1 MPHGKCRPPPYCF
14 AADLDV
20 GGQNW
25 QRGTSLQSLF
35 EGPTLN
41 AGVVPL
47 DELCCPFDHGI
58 VIPSSSLL
66 TVQGEH
72 RLYYEGRQGYHEARY
87 NGR

>member
-1 MPHGKCRPPPYCF
+1 M
-14 AADLDV
+14 
-20 GGQNW
+20 
-25 QRGTSLQSLF
+25 
-35 EGPTLN
+35 
-41 AGVVPL
+41 VPL